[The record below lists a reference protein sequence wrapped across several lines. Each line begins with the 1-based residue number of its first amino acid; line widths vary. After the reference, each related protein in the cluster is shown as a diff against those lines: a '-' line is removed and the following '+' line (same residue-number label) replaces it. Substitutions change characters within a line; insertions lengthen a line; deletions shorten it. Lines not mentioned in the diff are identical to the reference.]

1 MNELLIGIA
10 ATAGAGWLGWMTVTT
25 IQSKERINDLRTNA
39 TSHDKDMEEIKE
51 SFKTLLQRVEASND
65 KIGQRLD
72 LFLKTEIQEF
82 KGVADDVA
90 NALKSLKK

>member
-1 MNELLIGIA
+1 MNDVLTGIMA
-10 ATAGAGWLGWMTVTT
+10 AAAVSWMGWISWTT
-25 IQSKERINDLRTNA
+25 IQNKERINDLKANA
-39 TSHDKDMEEIKE
+39 TSHDKDMDEINE